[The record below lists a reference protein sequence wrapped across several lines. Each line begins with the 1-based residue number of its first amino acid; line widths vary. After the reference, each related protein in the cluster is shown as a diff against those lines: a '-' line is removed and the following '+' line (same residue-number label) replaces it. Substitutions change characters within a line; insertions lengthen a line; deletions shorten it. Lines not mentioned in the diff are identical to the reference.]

1 MKNKLAS
8 KKRLASLAEKTSNVY
23 SGRDGRCCCGCS
35 GIHRRSTKFAKENSY
50 DVYNDAFVKK
60 VVRIIQANSEQ
71 AFEGG
76 NHVYVV
82 IGDRLYVAYT
92 CE

>member
-8 KKRLASLAEKTSNVY
+8 RKRLASLTEKTRNVY

-35 GIHRRSTKFAKENSY
+35 GIHR
-50 DVYNDAFVKK
+50 YNPLFVGPEYATYNARFVKK
-60 VVRIIQANSEQ
+60 VVGIIQANPDR

-82 IGDRLYVAYT
+82 IGERLYIAYT
-92 CE
+92 GE